1 MVIQKRSDNL
11 GLNIFHKI
19 HLYETRPLIRSCMPK
34 PDYENKYNTRSK
46 GGYIPFKNVGNKFR
60 NSFFPHMQR
69 EVRMGIPFLRKLE

>member
-1 MVIQKRSDNL
+1 
-11 GLNIFHKI
+11 
-19 HLYETRPLIRSCMPK
+19 MPK

-69 EVRMGIPFLRKLE
+69 EVRMGIPFLQKLEWEGLI